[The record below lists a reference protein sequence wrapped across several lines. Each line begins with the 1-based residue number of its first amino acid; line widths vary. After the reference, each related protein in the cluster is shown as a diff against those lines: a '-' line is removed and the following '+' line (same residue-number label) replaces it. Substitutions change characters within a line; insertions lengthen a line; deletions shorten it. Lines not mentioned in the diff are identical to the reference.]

1 MDTFFQIIS
10 NIVLILSFF
19 IGIIA
24 LTKRPRSG
32 MKNSFSMLC
41 FLFFASNLF
50 VILDVQS
57 GYQPFNLSGEF
68 FSYIQYISILFF
80 VFYFPNHFR
89 NMPSINQLIWF
100 VLGAILSSGIYEF
113 CITGQDKIRSI
124 IVFSIVYMVAGFII
138 YLKTW
143 KYFSNIKSFMRSSI
157 IMYFAVMV
165 FFIMQIFWMEEKVNS
180 FQPLQYW
187 NLLFLLIFLSFLV
200 HFTFRSNYVSIPLS
214 TLFERTE
221 KVLHLIEPANKKG
234 SAILKSKLIEYYEGS
249 RLKDYVEEFH
259 FHLLVDETLDN
270 AIEHGG
276 KRSYDDITIYVF
288 ESKKFT
294 DIYVIDRGKGFNPKK
309 IPNPLSQDRKL
320 VPSGR
325 GIHILKGLFKVRW
338 NFLGNEVCV
347 RIPSPLQKSKE
358 KK

>member
-1 MDTFFQIIS
+1 MVIS
-10 NIVLILSFF
+10 LL

-24 LTKRPRSG
+24 LTRRPRSG
-32 MKNSFSMLC
+32 MKNSFSFVC
-41 FLFFASNLF
+41 FLFFISNLF
-50 VILDVQS
+50 VTLED
-57 GYQPFNLSGEF
+57 GYGIIVFNSYREF
-68 FSYIQYISILFF
+68 FSYLQYITILFF

-89 NMPSINQLIWF
+89 NMPGINQLIWF
-100 VLGAILSSGIYEF
+100 VLGGILSSGIYEF
-113 CITGQDKIRSI
+113 CIIGQDKIRSI
-124 IVFSIVYMVAGFII
+124 IVFFTLYSIAGFII

-157 IMYFAVMV
+157 LMYALVLL
-165 FFIMQIFWMEEKVNS
+165 FFILQLLWMEESVNT

-187 NLLFLLIFLSFLV
+187 NLLFLLIFLSFLA

-249 RLKDYVEEFH
+249 RLKDFVEEFH

-309 IPNPLSQDRKL
+309 IPNPLSQDRKM